1 MTDQNSGASPA
12 ATNPAG
18 ATPAAAPAASGEQA
32 RLTLLTQYVKDLS
45 FENPNAPVIYAQL
58 KGQPQIQVNVDVGA
72 NRLQEKLAEVTI
84 RLKLEAKAEEKTA
97 FILELEY
104 AGLCQLGGNPDQ
116 EETEKRYLV
125 EAAAMLFPFARAI
138 LANQTRDGGFAPLL
152 LAPIDF
158 AQLYQQK
165 KARAAAAPAP
175 APAPEGGAPT

>member
-1 MTDQNSGASPA
+1 MTDQTPGQTPGAPGA
-12 ATNPAG
+12 APAG
-18 ATPAAAPAASGEQA
+18 AAPAAATGEQP
-32 RLTLLTQYVKDLS
+32 RITLLTQYVKDLS

-72 NRLQEKLAEVTI
+72 NRLQERLAEVTL

-104 AGLCQLGGNPDQ
+104 AGLCQLGGTPDQ

-125 EAAAMLFPFARAI
+125 EAASMLFPFARAI

-158 AQLYQQK
+158 GQLYQQK
-165 KARAAAAPAP
+165 KARAAAGGDAGAAAAPSA
-175 APAPEGGAPT
+175 